1 MKEIHI
7 FKSLI
12 LNKLGWLWV
21 FLHKRFA
28 KKKYRKRKNE
38 EKEKRE
44 KRSIHQFNKSGRLR
58 YYTRVRAKRK
68 EK

>member
-28 KKKYRKRKNE
+28 KKNIERGKMKKKR
-38 EKEKRE
+38 KEKRE
-44 KRSIHQFNKSGRLR
+44 VSINLIK
-58 YYTRVRAKRK
+58 V
-68 EK
+68 ED